1 MTDERLKHPSKRHA
15 RNTMLMIK
23 QKKKNIRITKKGIL
37 KHSIIKVRRK
47 KLTLKDS
54 TKVNYLV
61 KFTRILGEKLMEWH
75 GIGID
80 EQKMKLEKFAKDTK
94 NYLEEVA
101 DINEKIGKKEA
112 KIKRD
117 NIRRLLKHKKSRI
130 LDSFFSTTFIED
142 NKKLLNIKNK

>member
-1 MTDERLKHPSKRHA
+1 
-15 RNTMLMIK
+15 MLMIK
-23 QKKKNIRITKKGIL
+23 QKKKNVRITKKGIL

-142 NKKLLNIKNK
+142 NEKLLNIKNK

>member
-1 MTDERLKHPSKRHA
+1 M
-15 RNTMLMIK
+15 
-23 QKKKNIRITKKGIL
+23 
-37 KHSIIKVRRK
+37 
-47 KLTLKDS
+47 TLKDS

-61 KFTRILGEKLMEWH
+61 KFTRVLGEKLMEWH

-94 NYLEEVA
+94 NYIEEVA

-142 NKKLLNIKNK
+142 NEMLLNKKNK